1 MNRRMNRDLRIAL
14 REMELS
20 EADRQRRRE
29 QSRPHKRQQL
39 RHTGCFVVLTA
50 LVVVTPAFV
59 PATGYG
65 TAMGSVVSIVL
76 TYHLLKMVHHFLMV
90 RHYHGKRYPLLKVLD
105 LVNKLMRKK
114 TNEY

>member
-1 MNRRMNRDLRIAL
+1 MNYRMNRDLRIAL

-29 QSRPHKRQQL
+29 QSRPHEKQQL
-39 RHTGCFVVLTA
+39 RHSGYFFGLLV

-65 TAMGSVVSIVL
+65 TAMGSVVSMVL
-76 TYHLLKMVHHFLMV
+76 IYHLLRVIHHFFMV